1 MFTTGSKLF
10 LGGTVLSLVSTI
22 VYAVTTGD
30 GQGWAG
36 TIGLVSVTLAFA
48 FLTGINYYVKD
59 GNVPSMQQGATTTSA
74 AAQPPV
80 GRSMWPMLG
89 ALGAALVVVGADT
102 APLVFKMGIVVL
114 LATLVEWLVQA
125 WSERASG
132 DAQYN
137 AGLRKRLLHPIEFP
151 VLAAVGLAVLAYS
164 FSRIMLWID
173 KSGGPVVFV
182 VAGALVLAGGF
193 IFASRPNLKKSV
205 IAGVCAV
212 GALGI
217 VSAGAVAAIDGQRKI
232 HEYPTTAVD
241 NSEICELAGEAPEGS
256 ELAEVDEKASQVV
269 SAESNLAARIVLEN
283 GQLRAFVNGLQGPQT
298 RLFLPRSNPSNVL
311 FLNLDAE
318 HHRFTVHQ
326 GQFTTVDS
334 SGIADV
340 KKQTV
345 CTPLVD
351 EDGEHLL
358 TLLFPKSSLASD
370 EGHPYTIE
378 VPGVEGQE
386 IEVIVP

>member
-10 LGGTVLSLVSTI
+10 LGGTVLSLVSTV
-22 VYAVTTGD
+22 VYAATTGN

-36 TIGLVSVTLAFA
+36 TLGLASVTLAFA
-48 FLTGINYYVKD
+48 FLTGINYYMKD

-80 GRSMWPMLG
+80 GRSMWPLIG
-89 ALGAALVVVGADT
+89 ALGAALIVVGADT
-102 APLVFKMGIVVL
+102 RPFVFKMGVVAL
-114 LATLVEWLVQA
+114 LASLVEWLVQA
-125 WSERASG
+125 WSERASS

-193 IFASRPNLKKSV
+193 IFANRPNLKRSV
-205 IAGVCAV
+205 IGGICAI
-212 GALGI
+212 GTLGI

-232 HEYPTTAVD
+232 SEYPTTAVD

-256 ELAEVDEKASQVV
+256 ELAEVDRRASQTV
-269 SAESNLAARIVLEN
+269 SAQSSLNARVVLEN
-283 GQLRAFVNGLQGPQT
+283 GQLHAFVNGLQGPQDM
-298 RLFLPRSNPSNVL
+298 LFMPRSNPSNVL
-311 FLNLDAE
+311 FINLDAQR
-318 HHRFTVHQ
+318 HRFTVHQ
-326 GQFTTVDS
+326 GEFTTVDS

-340 KKQTV
+340 TTTTV

-351 EDGEHLL
+351 QDGEHLL
-358 TLLFPKSSLASD
+358 TLLFPKSSKASTQ
-370 EGHPYTIE
+370 PYTIE

>member
-1 MFTTGSKLF
+1 
-10 LGGTVLSLVSTI
+10 
-22 VYAVTTGD
+22 
-30 GQGWAG
+30 
-36 TIGLVSVTLAFA
+36 
-48 FLTGINYYVKD
+48 
-59 GNVPSMQQGATTTSA
+59 
-74 AAQPPV
+74 
-80 GRSMWPMLG
+80 
-89 ALGAALVVVGADT
+89 
-102 APLVFKMGIVVL
+102 
-114 LATLVEWLVQA
+114 
-125 WSERASG
+125 
-132 DAQYN
+132 
-137 AGLRKRLLHPIEFP
+137 
-151 VLAAVGLAVLAYS
+151 
-164 FSRIMLWID
+164 MLWID

-205 IAGVCAV
+205 IAGICAV

-217 VSAGAVAAIDGQRKI
+217 VSAGATAAIDGQRKI

-256 ELAEVDEKASQVV
+256 ELAEVDEKASQTV
-269 SAESNLAARIVLEN
+269 SAKSNVAARIVLEN

-298 RLFLPRSNPSNVL
+298 QLFLPRSNPSNVL

-340 KKQTV
+340 KKHTV